1 MEGDG
6 GASVRL
12 TQFSNFAVRI
22 LMYAGL
28 KGRRPSAVS
37 EMARAYGV
45 SQEHLKKAAAELCQL
60 GSLESV
66 RGRCGGI
73 QLAKPPHLI
82 NIGEVIRKTEAVG
95 SLVECF
101 DTTTSTCPL
110 AGKCKFQFALQSA
123 LDAFFSVLDGYTLA
137 DLIQDRKAL
146 APLLKLSEDASSQA
160 SQGSNRDSPEPWC
173 AASAKVNSISLLL
186 DERT

>member
-1 MEGDG
+1 MR
-6 GASVRL
+6 V

-45 SQEHLKKAAAELCQL
+45 SQEHLKKAAAELCQI
-60 GSLESV
+60 GSLEAV

-73 QLAKPPHLI
+73 QLARPPHLI
-82 NIGEVIRKTEAVG
+82 NIGDVIRKTETVDF
-95 SLVECF
+95 LVECF
-101 DTTTSTCPL
+101 DATTSACPL
-110 AGKCKFQFALQSA
+110 TGKCKFQVALQSA

-146 APLLKLSEDASSQA
+146 APLINLSEHTTSHAG
-160 SQGSNRDSPEPWC
+160 QGSYREQPTPWC
-173 AASAKVNSISLLL
+173 GATSQVNEMTQQLN
-186 DERT
+186 ERA